1 VALLL
6 YSVRLLI
13 WSISVTETSLTLN
26 FIYLYFY
33 MLFIFCYTNILLYE
47 GKSNDFKNKTKKNY
61 DRKIWLFDFCEAL
74 ARVSGK
80 RQCAK
85 CAMVFL
91 LFLLRIGKKTKSF
104 VFLVSHGFYFVVK
117 FSISFQVCC
126 AFSFLRL
133 VANVRQYGKWRFAER
148 VTILR

>member
-1 VALLL
+1 
-6 YSVRLLI
+6 
-13 WSISVTETSLTLN
+13 
-26 FIYLYFY
+26 

-80 RQCAK
+80 RQCAE
-85 CAMVFL
+85 CAMAFL
-91 LFLLRIGKKTKSF
+91 LFLLRVGRKTKYF
-104 VFLVSHGFYFVVK
+104 VFLVSNGFYFIVK

-126 AFSFLRL
+126 VFSFSYALLLSDDAMASAGIDCSSAVCQHKCKLRIPMFQRIRKP
-133 VANVRQYGKWRFAER
+133 AFAIAF
-148 VTILR
+148 VSGSIY